1 MVQPQR
7 KKEAKKTKKVQF
19 INITTDEEES
29 AEDEVA
35 AELPDLNS
43 GVEEDKSNS
52 GSNQQSEDELKA
64 LPTIKS
70 EELTQE
76 RSGNSTIEKLNK
88 QIILK
93 NTPVRKSP
101 LQPSA
106 LNQKLNVKIKQK
118 SDIKG

>member
-1 MVQPQR
+1 MQPQR

-52 GSNQQSEDELKA
+52 GSNQQSEDDAGMLDSGGGTMINHSVVIGEDTEPDSPA
-64 LPTIKS
+64 LDYLQALQS
-70 EELTQE
+70 V
-76 RSGNSTIEKLNK
+76 KL
-88 QIILK
+88 
-93 NTPVRKSP
+93 
-101 LQPSA
+101 
-106 LNQKLNVKIKQK
+106 
-118 SDIKG
+118 D